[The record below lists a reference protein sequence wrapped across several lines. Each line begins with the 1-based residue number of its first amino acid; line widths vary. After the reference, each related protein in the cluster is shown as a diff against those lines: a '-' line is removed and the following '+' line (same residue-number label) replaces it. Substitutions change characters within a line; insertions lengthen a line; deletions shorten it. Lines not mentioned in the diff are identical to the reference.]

1 MNWLDFAIMITLA
14 LGALFGLRT
23 GIIRAGF
30 AAAAAIFG
38 MVILGE
44 VTRYAGIWFGDYVRD
59 EAVIKVIGYVMTFV
73 LSVSIAA
80 VSAMVVRKCV
90 YTLFLGWTDR
100 LAGLALGLVM
110 AVGFS
115 TAAIVTM
122 TYLAKDQVVV
132 AKGQEAAMWE
142 STWQEYGFKEEFANA
157 LGESSLVPAF
167 SVVIDIVPASNLDF
181 IPPNFRLTVDNLRQ
195 VSETT
200 SVVIR

>member
-1 MNWLDFAIMITLA
+1 MNWLDFAIMITIA

-30 AAAAAIFG
+30 AAAAVIFG

-44 VTRYAGIWFGDYVRD
+44 VTRYAGIWFGDYVGD

-80 VSAMVVRKCV
+80 VSAIVVRKCV

-132 AKGQEAAMWE
+132 AEGQEAAMWE

-167 SVVIDIVPASNLDF
+167 SVVIDLVPASNLDF

>member
-30 AAAAAIFG
+30 AAAAVIFG

-44 VTRYAGIWFGDYVRD
+44 VTRYAGIWFGDYVGD

-122 TYLAKDQVVV
+122 TYLVKDQVVV
-132 AKGQEAAMWE
+132 AEGQEAAMWE

-167 SVVIDIVPASNLDF
+167 SVVIDLVPASNLDF

>member
-1 MNWLDFAIMITLA
+1 MNWLDFAIIITLA
-14 LGALFGLRT
+14 VGAIFGIRT

-30 AAAAAIFG
+30 AAAAVIFG

-44 VTRYAGIWFGDYVRD
+44 VTRYSGVWFGDYVED
-59 EAVIKVIGYVMTFV
+59 EAVIRVIGYVMTFV

-122 TYLAKDQVVV
+122 TYLANDQVV
-132 AKGQEAAMWE
+132 AAEGQEAAVWD
-142 STWQEYGFKEEFANA
+142 STWQEYGFKDELANA

-167 SVVIDIVPASNLDF
+167 SVVIDVVPASNLDF
-181 IPPNFRLTVDNLRQ
+181 SFQI
-195 VSETT
+195 T
-200 SVVIR
+200 SG

>member
-1 MNWLDFAIMITLA
+1 MNWLDFAILITLA
-14 LGALFGLRT
+14 LGAIFGLRI

-30 AAAAAIFG
+30 AAAAVVFG

-44 VTRYAGIWFGDYVRD
+44 VTRYAGVWFGDYVRD

-110 AVGFS
+110 AVVFS

-132 AKGQEAAMWE
+132 AEGQEAAVWE

-167 SVVIDIVPASNLDF
+167 SVVIDLVPASNLDF

>member
-1 MNWLDFAIMITLA
+1 MNWLDFAIIITLG

-30 AAAAAIFG
+30 AAAAVIFG

-44 VTRYAGIWFGDYVRD
+44 VTRYAGVWFGDYVED

-80 VSAMVVRKCV
+80 VSAMVARKCV

-122 TYLAKDQVVV
+122 TYLVKDQVVV
-132 AKGQEAAMWE
+132 AEGQEAAMWE

-167 SVVIDIVPASNLDF
+167 SVVIDLVPASNLDF

>member
-1 MNWLDFAIMITLA
+1 MNWLDIAIIITSA

-30 AAAAAIFG
+30 AAAAVIFG

-44 VTRYAGIWFGDYVRD
+44 VTRYAGAWFGDYVED

-80 VSAMVVRKCV
+80 VSVMGARQCV

-100 LAGLALGLVM
+100 LAGLALGLVV

-115 TAAIVTM
+115 TAAIVAM
-122 TYLAKDQVVV
+122 IYRANDQVWLQPKVR
-132 AKGQEAAMWE
+132 KRRCGNPHGR
-142 STWQEYGFKEEFANA
+142 ST
-157 LGESSLVPAF
+157 
-167 SVVIDIVPASNLDF
+167 ASRKSWPTPWVNRLWCPHS
-181 IPPNFRLTVDNLRQ
+181 PP
-195 VSETT
+195 
-200 SVVIR
+200 